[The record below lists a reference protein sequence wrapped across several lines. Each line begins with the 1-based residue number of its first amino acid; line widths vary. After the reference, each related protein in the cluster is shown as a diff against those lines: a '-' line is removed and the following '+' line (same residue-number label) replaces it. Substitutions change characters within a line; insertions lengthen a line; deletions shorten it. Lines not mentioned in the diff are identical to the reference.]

1 METFENMAQRYYLEI
16 YPNCAGHGT
25 AINMNGGM
33 ADRFNRA
40 CAGRTEKKTGS
51 GFILKVQD
59 LFGGMGGRIFDEQGS
74 IDLGFLL
81 NRNRSAHSSHND
93 PQCGPQTDI
102 YMPDMKLTIYN
113 R

>member
-1 METFENMAQRYYLEI
+1 
-16 YPNCAGHGT
+16 
-25 AINMNGGM
+25 
-33 ADRFNRA
+33 
-40 CAGRTEKKTGS
+40 
-51 GFILKVQD
+51 
-59 LFGGMGGRIFDEQGS
+59 MGGRIFDEQGS